1 MSKILIQAIISFCI
15 QEKGILKQECVI
27 SLGNCM
33 GTYYNKET
41 ALNQCK
47 KEWMKQRED
56 FK

>member
-1 MSKILIQAIISFCI
+1 MSKFLIQAIISFCI